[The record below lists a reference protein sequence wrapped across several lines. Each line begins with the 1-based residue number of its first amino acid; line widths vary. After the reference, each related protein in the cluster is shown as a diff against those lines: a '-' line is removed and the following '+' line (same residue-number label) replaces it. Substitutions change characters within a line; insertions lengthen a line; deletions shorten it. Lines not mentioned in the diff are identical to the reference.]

1 MEYVLIVGFA
11 VLVGFC
17 LGVLVM
23 MLLETSDTKEPPGR
37 APLRVHGGASPSRR

>member
-37 APLRVHGGASPSRR
+37 ARLRVHEASPSRR